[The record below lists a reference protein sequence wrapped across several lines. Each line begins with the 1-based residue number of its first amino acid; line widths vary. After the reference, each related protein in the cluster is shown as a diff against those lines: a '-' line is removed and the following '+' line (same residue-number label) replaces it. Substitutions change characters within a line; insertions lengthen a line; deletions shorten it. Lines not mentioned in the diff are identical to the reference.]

1 MPRLRDKVPLP
12 AFLRPHDAPKVHASM
27 IRLPAV
33 LPVLAQGLAPC
44 LVLCLVLCLAACAP
58 PQGHDVTQFIAPTK
72 IETQSGPP
80 PEDGDGQC
88 WGFIAG
94 ETRTELE
101 EQLIEV
107 EPPKQAAD
115 SDEIT
120 PPIFRKASVPVEITD
135 PGRSFL
141 RICDTDLP
149 PLVAAL
155 QRALDARGIYQGAI
169 TGEMDAATRDA
180 VRRYQADQGVDSAI
194 LSLAAARQLGLVAVE
209 IERPEFEPELEPEPE
224 LGPEVDAPSTPS
236 DVTVPIPRPD
246 R

>member
-1 MPRLRDKVPLP
+1 MT
-12 AFLRPHDAPKVHASM
+12 
-27 IRLPAV
+27 RLPV
-33 LPVLAQGLAPC
+33 VSPVLSCRIAPRIAVC
-44 LVLCLVLCLAACAP
+44 FALCLTACAP
-58 PQGHDVTQFIAPTK
+58 PQGPDVTQLIAPIK

-107 EPPKQAAD
+107 EPPKQVAE

-120 PPIFRKASVPVEITD
+120 PPVFRKESVPVEITD
-135 PGRSFL
+135 PGLSF
-141 RICDTDLP
+141 RRVCDTDLP

-180 VRRYQADQGVDSAI
+180 VRRYQADQGLDSAV
-194 LSLAAARQLGLVAVE
+194 LSLAAARQLGLVAVD
-209 IERPEFEPELEPEPE
+209 IPRPEPEPEFDVEPGPEPE
-224 LGPEVDAPSTPS
+224 LGPALDAPNTPS
-236 DVTVPIPRPD
+236 DLTTPIPRPE